1 MMTKELSEQAVDW
14 NVKNDA
20 LVGAGL
26 INPSQSITEKL
37 PRVSDY
43 LVTKNDH
50 DYFSRS
56 PERDIMNTKM
66 G

>member
-56 PERDIMNTKM
+56 P
-66 G
+66 